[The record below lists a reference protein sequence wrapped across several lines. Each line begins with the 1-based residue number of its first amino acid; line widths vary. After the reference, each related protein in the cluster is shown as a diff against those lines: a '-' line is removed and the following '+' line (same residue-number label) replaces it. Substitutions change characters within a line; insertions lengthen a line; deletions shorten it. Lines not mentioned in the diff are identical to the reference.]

1 MLELYVYIKDNEIIR
16 CLDTA
21 LPEHEHDG
29 CIEHYISSN
38 TDFQSVELDEGGNI
52 VILTNEDIMQKLNNG
67 DIS

>member
-38 TDFQSVELDEGGNI
+38 TDFQSVELDDNGNI
-52 VILTNEDIMQKLNNG
+52 VKLTIEDIMQRLNDG